1 MNPFALIVNKPLP
14 CFQVDCPAVTAEQD
28 QHGAAV
34 VNDP

>member
-14 CFQVDCPAVTAEQD
+14 CFQVGGLAEDAEQD

-34 VNDP
+34 VNDQ